1 MELCKP
7 VRDMRVSEIER
18 EAKRAVVDAVEE
30 RWKRAEAFRRRA
42 ARRKFLRNAFAVLL
56 LLAIAVGGIVWYQ
69 NREDAGKI
77 VARMRTTVLSGEAP
91 AEAEHSRV
99 VPAPLLDGA
108 REKTVVEKAVETVVA
123 KPDPA
128 AEFRVRYMRLVSVF
142 TKSSLAPWNQ
152 VPAELRP
159 KNAPPGTVYHAL
171 VPRHPAGY
179 DIYAMTTGAKGMTY
193 DLLSPIADAV
203 RVSAADFKAARANA
217 AYLIEKDGRV
227 WWGGKA
233 TAELAKALQSRLQ
246 AANDASE
253 SK

>member
-1 MELCKP
+1 MELRKP

-18 EAKRAVVDAVEE
+18 EAKRAAVDAVEG

-42 ARRKFLRNAFAVLL
+42 AMRKFLRNVFAVLM
-56 LLAIAVGGIVWYQ
+56 LLAIAGGGVVWYQ
-69 NREDAGKI
+69 NREDASEI
-77 VARMRTTVLSGEAP
+77 VGRVRSAVLSEEAP
-91 AEAEHSRV
+91 SAAEPSRI

-108 REKTVVEKAVETVVA
+108 REKTLVEKAVETVVA

-128 AEFRVRYMRLVSVF
+128 AEFRERYMRLVSVF
-142 TKSSLAPWNQ
+142 TKSAVGPWNQ
-152 VPAELRP
+152 VPAEMRP
-159 KNAPPGTVYHAL
+159 KNVPSGTVYHAL

-203 RVSAADFKAARANA
+203 RVSSADFKAARANA

-227 WWGGKA
+227 YWGGKA
-233 TAELAKALQSRLQ
+233 TAESAKALQRRLREV
-246 AANDASE
+246 NVASE
-253 SK
+253 AK